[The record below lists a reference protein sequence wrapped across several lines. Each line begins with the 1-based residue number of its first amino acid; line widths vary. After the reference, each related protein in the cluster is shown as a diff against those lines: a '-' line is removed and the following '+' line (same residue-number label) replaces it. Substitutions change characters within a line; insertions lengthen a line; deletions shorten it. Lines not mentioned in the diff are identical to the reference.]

1 MCRLINSSCVYN
13 RTTFLAT
20 WKATKVAKS
29 NQLWIVIAAETHFN
43 KQCFSL
49 FVFFSQPCAVS
60 PHKPHLPTI
69 SSDVFSSL
77 LTLASKLMLTNLLR
91 ANWIVSHP
99 SNQESMPIVSF
110 SPFASRGRDW
120 AFQVDPA
127 DAPPPCLQHPLS
139 SCRSLFFFSSLLSI
153 RLTRPGT
160 TRLRNIY
167 QPPSGSSGN
176 IVGHATE
183 KKEEKIELRKTQSA
197 IAARLLRSPWLF
209 IPEPFPEPRSTT
221 PKPQWYAV
229 FF

>member
-1 MCRLINSSCVYN
+1 MNSYRRWNSFQQTVL
-13 RTTFLAT
+13 FP
-20 WKATKVAKS
+20 
-29 NQLWIVIAAETHFN
+29 F
-43 KQCFSL
+43 CF
-49 FVFFSQPCAVS
+49 FFSQPCALS

-139 SCRSLFFFSSLLSI
+139 SCRSLFFFSSLLYPAHKARHNAIEKYIS
-153 RLTRPGT
+153 TPVWQ
-160 TRLRNIY
+160 LRQYRWPRN
-167 QPPSGSSGN
+167 G
-176 IVGHATE
+176 E
-183 KKEEKIELRKTQSA
+183 KRRKNRA
-197 IAARLLRSPWLF
+197 KKN
-209 IPEPFPEPRSTT
+209 
-221 PKPQWYAV
+221 PKCYCS
-229 FF
+229 

>member
-1 MCRLINSSCVYN
+1 MRFVTAQTASSHYFK
-13 RTTFLAT
+13 RRF
-20 WKATKVAKS
+20 
-29 NQLWIVIAAETHFN
+29 
-43 KQCFSL
+43 
-49 FVFFSQPCAVS
+49 FFSFNFGIKVDADQS
-60 PHKPHLPTI
+60 
-69 SSDVFSSL
+69 
-77 LTLASKLMLTNLLR
+77 ASGKLNRIPPPL
-91 ANWIVSHP
+91 